1 MRGRISM
8 ETRVYVIKGNLPT
21 IGKFRKFSLDFRRMM
36 FGGKR
41 ELLQFNCHG
50 FERQN

>member
-21 IGKFRKFSLDFRRMM
+21 IGKFRKFSLDFRRII

-41 ELLQFNCHG
+41 ELQFNCDG